1 MFELVISNDRKKCL
15 TNEYFNFAVV
25 IPTYITMR

>member
-15 TNEYFNFAVV
+15 ANEYFNFAVV